1 MATAKQAT
9 ANRRNAAK
17 STGPRTKSGKARSS
31 GNALKHGLS
40 AEQKGAMVGPLEP
53 KRQSNCPRDNIGTRK
68 GGVLSLRRQKQPNRT
83 SSWTM
88 ARASQ
93 NVRVTALTLRQSSC

>member
-9 ANRRNAAK
+9 ANRQNAAR
-17 STGPRTKSGKARSS
+17 STGPRTKPGKARS
-31 GNALKHGLS
+31 K
-40 AEQKGAMVGPLEP
+40 KRAMVGPLEP